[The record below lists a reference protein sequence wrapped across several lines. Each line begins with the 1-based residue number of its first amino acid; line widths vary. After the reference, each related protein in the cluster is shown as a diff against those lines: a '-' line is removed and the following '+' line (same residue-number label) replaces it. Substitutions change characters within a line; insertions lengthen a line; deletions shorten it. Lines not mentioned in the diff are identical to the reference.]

1 MSEREQHSPPPCG
14 PGPLLHLEGVIK
26 DYGTE
31 VVTRVLHGVDL
42 ELMPGELVA
51 LVGRSGSGKST
62 LLNILGL
69 LDRPTAGDL
78 WIQGRH
84 IADLTDHELTWLRSR
99 TLGFIFQF
107 HHLIMALSA
116 LENVM
121 MPLATQA
128 GRIRRDMRER
138 ALAALADVGLADKA
152 DESPRRL
159 SGGQQ
164 QRVAIAR
171 ALVASPPLILA
182 DEPTGNLD
190 SITADEVFELMRRVN
205 RDKGIAFLMV
215 THDRDLAGRCDR
227 IVELV
232 DGRVARKAS

>member
-1 MSEREQHSPPPCG
+1 
-14 PGPLLHLEGVIK
+14 VVK

-78 WIQGRH
+78 WIQGNH
-84 IADLTDHELTWLRSR
+84 IADLDDHQLTWLRGR

-116 LENVM
+116 IDNVM
-121 MPLATQA
+121 MPLVAQA
-128 GRIRRDMRER
+128 GRVRRGMRAQ
-138 ALAALADVGLADKA
+138 ALAALADVGLADRA

-171 ALVASPPLILA
+171 ALVTNPPLVLA

-190 SITADEVFELMRRVN
+190 SSTADEVFELMRRIN
-205 RDKGIAFLMV
+205 RERGVAFLMV
-215 THDRDLAGRCDR
+215 THDRDLAERCDR

-232 DGRVARKAS
+232 DGRITRQV

>member
-1 MSEREQHSPPPCG
+1 M
-14 PGPLLHLEGVIK
+14 
-26 DYGTE
+26 
-31 VVTRVLHGVDL
+31 
-42 ELMPGELVA
+42 MPGELVA

-78 WIQGRH
+78 WIQGNH
-84 IADLTDHELTWLRSR
+84 IAALPDHELTWLRGR
-99 TLGFIFQF
+99 ALGFVFQF

-116 LENVM
+116 IENVM
-121 MPLATQA
+121 MPLVAQA
-128 GRIRRDMRER
+128 GSVRRGMRER
-138 ALAALADVGLADKA
+138 ALAALADVGLADRA

-171 ALVASPPLILA
+171 ALVASPPLVLA

-190 SITADEVFELMRRVN
+190 STTADEVFALMRRIN
-205 RDKGIAFLMV
+205 RERGVAFLMV
-215 THDRDLAGRCDR
+215 THDRELAERCDR

-232 DGRVARKAS
+232 DGRIAR

>member
-1 MSEREQHSPPPCG
+1 LR
-14 PGPLLHLEGVIK
+14 LRGVVK
-26 DYGTE
+26 DYGQD
-31 VVTRVLHGVDL
+31 VVTRVLYGIDFELRHG
-42 ELMPGELVA
+42 EFVA

-78 WIQGRH
+78 WIAGQH
-84 IADLTDHELTWLRSR
+84 IADLDDRELTWLRAR
-99 TLGFIFQF
+99 TLGFIFQS

-116 LENVM
+116 RENVM
-121 MPLATQA
+121 MPLAAQS
-128 GRIRRDMRER
+128 GRLRAPMRDL
-138 ALAALADVGLADKA
+138 ALVALTDVGLADKV

-171 ALVASPPLILA
+171 ALVGNPPLILA

-190 SITADEVFELMRRVN
+190 STTADEVFALMRRVN
-205 RDKGIAFLMV
+205 QDKGVAFLMV
-215 THDRDLAGRCDR
+215 THDRELASRCDR
-227 IVELV
+227 TIEII
-232 DGRVARKAS
+232 DGRMAPSSAR

>member
-1 MSEREQHSPPPCG
+1 MSDTV
-14 PGPLLHLEGVIK
+14 PLLRLQGVVK
-26 DYGTE
+26 DFGKD
-31 VVTRVLHGVDL
+31 VVTRVLFGIDF
-42 ELMPGELVA
+42 ELQPGEFVA

-78 WIQGRH
+78 WIAGRH
-84 IADLTDHELTWLRSR
+84 IADLDDRELTWQRSR

-116 LENVM
+116 RENVM
-121 MPLATQA
+121 MPLTTQS
-128 GRIRRDMRER
+128 GRLRSAMRDQ
-138 ALAALADVGLADKA
+138 ALAALSDVGLADKV

-171 ALVASPPLILA
+171 ALVGNPPLILA

-190 SITADEVFELMRRVN
+190 STTADEVFTLMRKVN
-205 RDKGIAFLMV
+205 QDKGVAFLMV
-215 THDRDLAGRCDR
+215 THDRELASRCDR
-227 IVELV
+227 TIEII
-232 DGRVARKAS
+232 DGRIAPPA

>member
-1 MSEREQHSPPPCG
+1 MSETA
-14 PGPLLHLEGVIK
+14 PLLRLRGVVK
-26 DYGTE
+26 DYGQD
-31 VVTRVLHGVDL
+31 VVTRVLYGIDFELQHG
-42 ELMPGELVA
+42 EFVA

-78 WIQGRH
+78 WIAGQLV
-84 IADLTDHELTWLRSR
+84 ADLDDRELTWLRAR

-116 LENVM
+116 RENVM
-121 MPLATQA
+121 MPLAAQS
-128 GRIRRDMRER
+128 GRLKNVMRDQ
-138 ALAALADVGLADKA
+138 ALAALTDVGLADKA

-171 ALVASPPLILA
+171 ALVGNPPLILA

-190 SITADEVFELMRRVN
+190 STTADEVFALMRRVN
-205 RDKGIAFLMV
+205 QDKGVAFLMV
-215 THDRDLAGRCDR
+215 THDRELASRCDR
-227 IVELV
+227 TIEII
-232 DGRVARKAS
+232 DGRIATPAAR

>member
-1 MSEREQHSPPPCG
+1 VSDTV
-14 PGPLLHLEGVIK
+14 PLLRLQGVVK
-26 DYGTE
+26 DFGKD
-31 VVTRVLHGVDL
+31 VVTRVLFGIDF
-42 ELMPGELVA
+42 ELQPGEFVA

-78 WIQGRH
+78 WIAGRH
-84 IADLTDHELTWLRSR
+84 IADLDDRELTWQRSR

-116 LENVM
+116 RENVM
-121 MPLATQA
+121 MPLTTQS
-128 GRIRRDMRER
+128 GRLRSAMRDQ
-138 ALAALADVGLADKA
+138 ALAALSDVGLADKV

-171 ALVASPPLILA
+171 ALVGNPPLILA

-190 SITADEVFELMRRVN
+190 STTADEVFTLMRKVN
-205 RDKGIAFLMV
+205 QDKGVAFLMV
-215 THDRDLAGRCDR
+215 THDRELASRCDR
-227 IVELV
+227 TIEII
-232 DGRVARKAS
+232 DGRIAPPA